1 MTLKVV
7 DPINVTEAVLTAS
20 GIPEP
25 DASVGE
31 VLWQDEASRN
41 IKYTLNATS
50 GNTVRY
56 NMTRN
61 SYGELL
67 VVFKNAS
74 NQWGVAKFDTNN
86 AIVWEQV
93 FSTDTGIANES
104 LKSIGC
110 GVNGESMILYWL
122 ADLPTSDPNY
132 NKVYEQRIS
141 DIAGQGSLPL
151 AYTSS
156 AIELANIPSKIVDSS
171 RIRLTRSNEL
181 IFACYSNNNS
191 DFLEEVN
198 ISRLSLDGSEQAFVG
213 TGISTGNVRAITA
226 DLNGGVY
233 VSIDGDYSDGEL
245 NIIKYSA
252 ALAKENSGKVV
263 YGFGKISQLSFYNGV
278 IDVGI
283 PPGGGGLNQLDI
295 TPYSQTY
302 TNLGAY
308 KKGDEVILT
317 DTHRRYRCLV
327 NETFSNP
334 KDTATGDAAAEWI
347 DIGSTNKWKM
357 FNGIR
362 QTKTTGVGSFTV
374 TLEPV
379 TYVNTLAALAI
390 SGVTSIRVEVDN
402 TGGTTI
408 YDKTFT
414 TSDFSAIYDHYT
426 YVFYQIS
433 VQQRLVIEDLPPL
446 PNSTIRVTFNGSN
459 IAVGELVHGFAINVG
474 ELVAE
479 DTKSDRFR
487 FREQAFDDFGYP
499 TGPKPITVEL
509 NTYDVLVPK
518 LNNPAIQSLL
528 DKVTGENTL
537 WIGDIGGDQKLIT
550 YGFFERSPIPFNMP
564 NDINYQITV
573 RASV

>member
-1 MTLKVV
+1 MSLKVV
-7 DPINVTEAVLTAS
+7 NPIDVTEAVLTAS

-31 VLWQDEASRN
+31 ALWQDEASRN
-41 IKYTLNATS
+41 ITYTLNATS
-50 GNTVRY
+50 DNAVRH

-61 SYGELL
+61 NYGELL
-67 VVFKNAS
+67 IVFKNAS

-86 AIVWEQV
+86 ALVWEQV
-93 FSTDTGIANES
+93 FNTDTGIANES
-104 LKSIGC
+104 LKSVGC
-110 GVNGESMILYWL
+110 GIEGDAMILYWMTN
-122 ADLPTSDPNY
+122 LPSGDPNHK
-132 NKVYEQRIS
+132 KVYEQRIS
-141 DIAGQGSLPL
+141 NIAGQGSFPL
-151 AYTSS
+151 SYTSS
-156 AIELANIPSKIVDSS
+156 AIELANIPAKIVDSTH
-171 RIRLTRSNEL
+171 IRLTRSNEL
-181 IFACYSNNNS
+181 IFSCYSSNNS
-191 DFLEEVN
+191 GFLAEVN
-198 ISRLSLDGSEQAFVG
+198 ISRLSLNGSEQSFAG
-213 TGISTGNVRAITA
+213 TEISTGNVRAITA
-226 DLNGGVY
+226 DFNGGAY
-233 VSIDGDYSDGEL
+233 VSIDGDYSDGKL
-245 NIIKYSA
+245 NIIHYSA
-252 ALAKENSGKVV
+252 ALAKESSGKVV

-283 PPGGGGLNQLDI
+283 PPGGGLNQLDI

-317 DTHRRYRCLV
+317 DTHRIYRCIV

-334 KDTATGDAAAEWI
+334 KDTTTGDAAAEWI

-362 QTKTTGVGSFTV
+362 QTKTTSTGQFTV

-426 YVFYQIS
+426 YVFYQIAA
-433 VQQRLVIEDLPPL
+433 QKRLVIEDLPPL

-479 DTKSDRFR
+479 GTKNDRFR

-528 DKVTGENTL
+528 DEITGENTL
-537 WIGDIGGDQKLIT
+537 WIGDIGGGQSLVT
-550 YGFFERSPIPFNMP
+550 YGFFERSPIPFDMP